1 MSRTST
7 SAAEIETRGLS
18 SGYGTAE
25 VLRGVSFRLEAGRIL
40 GVIGRNGVGKT
51 TLVKTIVGLLPA
63 IRGSVFVHGREVTR
77 TAAHLIARMG
87 VGYVPQGRSIFPRMT
102 VKEHL
107 VLGGY
112 LVADDSDRA
121 GRLDLV
127 YSVFPI
133 LKQRGGQ
140 IAGSLSGGEQEMLAI
155 GRAIS
160 GNPSILILDEPSD
173 GVQPNVVNQI
183 GDVIVQLQAE
193 MGLSVI
199 LIDQNAALISK
210 CVDQA
215 HAMDKG
221 QIIAT
226 LDAAEVR
233 DESRLTEVLSLLI
246 ASDQE
251 GSEP

>member
-1 MSRTST
+1 
-7 SAAEIETRGLS
+7 
-18 SGYGTAE
+18 
-25 VLRGVSFRLEAGRIL
+25 
-40 GVIGRNGVGKT
+40 
-51 TLVKTIVGLLPA
+51 
-63 IRGSVFVHGREVTR
+63 
-77 TAAHLIARMG
+77 
-87 VGYVPQGRSIFPRMT
+87 
-102 VKEHL
+102 
-107 VLGGY
+107 
-112 LVADDSDRA
+112 
-121 GRLDLV
+121 
-127 YSVFPI
+127 
-133 LKQRGGQ
+133 
-140 IAGSLSGGEQEMLAI
+140 MLAI

-183 GDVIVQLQAE
+183 GDVILQLQAE

-210 CVDQA
+210 CVHQA

-226 LDAAEVR
+226 LDAAETK

-251 GSEP
+251 ESEP

>member
-1 MSRTST
+1 
-7 SAAEIETRGLS
+7 
-18 SGYGTAE
+18 
-25 VLRGVSFRLEAGRIL
+25 
-40 GVIGRNGVGKT
+40 
-51 TLVKTIVGLLPA
+51 
-63 IRGSVFVHGREVTR
+63 
-77 TAAHLIARMG
+77 
-87 VGYVPQGRSIFPRMT
+87 
-102 VKEHL
+102 
-107 VLGGY
+107 
-112 LVADDSDRA
+112 
-121 GRLDLV
+121 
-127 YSVFPI
+127 
-133 LKQRGGQ
+133 
-140 IAGSLSGGEQEMLAI
+140 MLAI

-160 GNPSILILDEPSD
+160 GNPSILILDEPSE

-183 GDVIVQLQAE
+183 GDVILQLQAE

-226 LDAAEVR
+226 LDAVEAR

-251 GSEP
+251 